1 MYSIQPV
8 LKKQELLLHYYDNF
22 HYYFGNYDQDTLD
35 IGAMWGKEGNDYLVE
50 HSVKELGLI
59 RKRKQFI
66 DTLPDYSYIKDPV
79 QE

>member
-1 MYSIQPV
+1 M
-8 LKKQELLLHYYDNF
+8 LKKQELLLHYYDNC
-22 HYYFGNYDQDTLD
+22 HYYFGNSDQDTFRC
-35 IGAMWGKEGNDYLVE
+35 WCYVRERGKRLYLVE

-66 DTLPDYSYIKDPV
+66 DTNPDYSYINSPV